1 MENPVEWAY
10 NKKLCIM
17 GKERIPMSEQMRAF
31 GYICPDC
38 GRAVYGE
45 RTQFALCAAASGL
58 VCDCGRSELT
68 AQPAERDYRITV
80 PCGVCGGEHRAEVP
94 ARQILCGEGAALA
107 CPETRQLCCYIGEP
121 ARVAAALRELE
132 IAVEKGKEGGGE
144 AFVDDVIM
152 YEVLSELK
160 EIAARDGVS
169 CSCGARGCALEVRG
183 GAVDLV
189 CRQCG
194 ARLRIPAA
202 TDEDLDRL
210 CCQYTLTIKGRG

>member
-1 MENPVEWAY
+1 
-10 NKKLCIM
+10 
-17 GKERIPMSEQMRAF
+17 MSEQMRAI
-31 GYICPDC
+31 GYICPQC
-38 GRAVYGE
+38 GKPVYGQ
-45 RTQFALCAAASGL
+45 RSQFALAAAAAGL
-58 VCDCGRSELT
+58 ICDCGGSELT
-68 AQPAERDYRITV
+68 MEPAGDHYRVTV
-80 PCGVCGGEHRAEVP
+80 PCGICGGEHRAEVP
-94 ARQILCGEGAALA
+94 ARQVLRGEGAALA
-107 CPETRQLCCYIGEP
+107 CPETGQLCCYIGEP

-132 IAVEKGKEGGGE
+132 IAVEKGKEGSEG

-160 EIAARDGVS
+160 DIAARDAVS
-169 CSCGARGCALEVRG
+169 CTCGARGCALEVRG

-210 CCQYTLTIKGRG
+210 CCQVTLTIRGRG